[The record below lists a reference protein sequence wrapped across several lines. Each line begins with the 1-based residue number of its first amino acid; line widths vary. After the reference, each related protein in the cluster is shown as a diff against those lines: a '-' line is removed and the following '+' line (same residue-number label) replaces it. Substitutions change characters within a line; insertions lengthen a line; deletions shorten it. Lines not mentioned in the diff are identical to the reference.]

1 MKQIRY
7 DAVFKARALELADE
21 IGPQRAGKILG
32 VTPRS
37 LHLWMHLPLNGEPM
51 KKELTPELKAALLEA
66 DEARKE
72 LKRIK
77 KENEALKQAN
87 QILKEIAKVFSKD
100 SQDKSSSGSLNS
112 AKKNRN

>member
-7 DAVFKARALELADE
+7 DAAFKTRALKLTEE
-21 IGPQRAGKILG
+21 IGAERAGKILG
-32 VTPRS
+32 VTSRS
-37 LHLWMHLPLNGEPM
+37 LNLWMHLPLNGEPM

-66 DEARKE
+66 DKAHKE

-100 SQDKSSSGSLNS
+100 PQDKSSSGSLNS
-112 AKKNRN
+112 TKKNRG